1 MGSWR
6 SQGRHVRYR
15 RRQALANPGVRKH
28 DKKTIDLD
36 QHRGMAAQKATDL
49 RRLLADVEAN
59 ERALRLRQDELEAR
73 LIAAP
78 AANWREAAGR
88 GNRDSAL
95 VLFRR
100 QSSRGMPAVR
110 NRGCLPE
117 IGSRESGAT
126 EAQPWPQSK

>member
-1 MGSWR
+1 
-6 SQGRHVRYR
+6 
-15 RRQALANPGVRKH
+15 
-28 DKKTIDLD
+28 
-36 QHRGMAAQKATDL
+36 MAAQKATDL
-49 RRLLADVEAN
+49 RRLLADVQAN

-100 QSSRGMPAVR
+100 QPSRGMPAVR
-110 NRGCLPE
+110 NHGCLPE